1 MFLGLRGSGRFRNR
15 ATPCLTRQ
23 DTCVSGSQN
32 VSPAHLRAIEGPRE
46 EPETDIG
53 REGRGESDGHVKADY
68 MDEDVREEAEDAE
81 DRNKHGGEAGH
92 GSFRSVGEEGYR
104 DGSAPMEDSSA
115 RALVRGQSFDGH
127 EPKHEPKLES
137 ADPVDLED
145 HMDRKER
152 KKRKVEESSLM
163 EARKG
168 KLKVKEELV
177 AGAGLGGVERMTI
190 DSAGASDEL
199 ELDQKVVHKE
209 APAEGVDNHN
219 GANGE
224 ADKTEKEVT
233 DAVPELPMSVE
244 EGDVKMEVNEEQGY
258 LVKVEAPS
266 TPPVHSEEQNC
277 GKPVSEY
284 ASVSSWCTCDRV

>member
-1 MFLGLRGSGRFRNR
+1 
-15 ATPCLTRQ
+15 
-23 DTCVSGSQN
+23 
-32 VSPAHLRAIEGPRE
+32 
-46 EPETDIG
+46 
-53 REGRGESDGHVKADY
+53 
-68 MDEDVREEAEDAE
+68 
-81 DRNKHGGEAGH
+81 
-92 GSFRSVGEEGYR
+92 
-104 DGSAPMEDSSA
+104 
-115 RALVRGQSFDGH
+115 
-127 EPKHEPKLES
+127 
-137 ADPVDLED
+137 
-145 HMDRKER
+145 
-152 KKRKVEESSLM
+152 
-163 EARKG
+163 
-168 KLKVKEELV
+168 
-177 AGAGLGGVERMTI
+177 MTI